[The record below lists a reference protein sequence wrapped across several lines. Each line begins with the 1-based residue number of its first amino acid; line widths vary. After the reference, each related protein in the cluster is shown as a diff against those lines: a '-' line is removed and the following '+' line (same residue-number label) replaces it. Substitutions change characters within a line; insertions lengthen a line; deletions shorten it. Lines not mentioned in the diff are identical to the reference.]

1 MYDMNHNFA
10 RVAGVW
16 FFLFCGFI
24 KYLSFRGWGG
34 TLETETEGI
43 VIDNKQLDNIVAL
56 ND

>member
-1 MYDMNHNFA
+1 MNHNFA